1 MTLSQFHKMLEGA
14 GLPVTYYEF
23 KDNVPPL
30 PFIVYLETN
39 TNNFASDGIVYAEI
53 KRMAVELYCSV
64 RDLTLEQK
72 IENIFTE
79 NRIFWQKEFTYLE
92 DEKCYEVIYEM
103 EI

>member
-1 MTLSQFHKMLEGA
+1 MTLTQFHKMLESA

>member
-1 MTLSQFHKMLEGA
+1 MTLTQFHKMLESA
-14 GLPVTYYEF
+14 GLPVAYYEF
-23 KDNVPPL
+23 KDKAPPL
-30 PFIVYLETN
+30 PFIVYLETS